1 MTKIGY
7 KQNKE
12 FYKKVI
18 NKYGIS
24 PRGVHWNCE
33 QSQYKRFE
41 VLTNFIKN
49 DIQNSCVI
57 DAGCGFGEYYNY
69 LYDTNLKP
77 LSYLGI
83 DCEEEMIKHASKRF
97 INIEF
102 QVCNILEDKL
112 INVDYYICSG
122 AMNILTQEE
131 VFLFIQRCYENSS
144 KGFIFNFLKQDSF
157 NKVPIKLV
165 LSFCKTLCK
174 KILIKDDY
182 LENDISIFL
191 KK

>member
-24 PRGVHWNCE
+24 PRGVHWNSQE
-33 QSQYKRFE
+33 SQYKRFE
-41 VLTNFIKN
+41 VLTKFIKE
-49 DIQNSCVI
+49 DISNCSI
-57 DAGCGFGEYYNY
+57 LDAGCGFGEYYNY
-69 LYDTNLKP
+69 LYDNNLKP
-77 LSYLGI
+77 KEYIGI
-83 DCEEEMIKHASKRF
+83 DCEEEMISLALKRF
-97 INIEF
+97 LNIEF
-102 QVCNILEDKL
+102 YVNNILEDEL
-112 INVDYYICSG
+112 LEADYYICSG
-122 AMNILTQEE
+122 AMNILTEEE
-131 VFLFIQRCYENSS
+131 VFLFIERSYNSAK

-157 NKVPIKLV
+157 NNVSINSV
-165 LSFCKTLCK
+165 LSFCKTLSK
-174 KILIKDDY
+174 QINIKDNY